1 MQCIRGLC
9 TRCGA
14 AKLFCEKDSANESD
28 EVEWWTY
35 AGARDECTR
44 EQGSP
49 ATLIAQLAC
58 ALQTLVL
65 HSFRTHW
72 AHAVHKD
79 ATTRLPSTSTV
90 VVSIDYSER
99 CVLVPQV
106 ETQQGF
112 YHRSSCG
119 LLVACA
125 YVPVSMLDEP
135 ARSRAT
141 ALNMSTAMVTFNF
154 VYDHLAADADL
165 SLYALEQIKRWVML
179 FDVLINIDYCHAV

>member
-14 AKLFCEKDSANESD
+14 AKLFCEKDRANESD

-44 EQGSP
+44 VQGSP
-49 ATLIAQLAC
+49 ATLIAQLAT

-99 CVLVPQV
+99 CLLVPQV
-106 ETQQGF
+106 ETQQSF

-125 YVPVSMLDEP
+125 YVPVSLLDEP

-154 VYDHLAADADL
+154 IYDHLAADADL